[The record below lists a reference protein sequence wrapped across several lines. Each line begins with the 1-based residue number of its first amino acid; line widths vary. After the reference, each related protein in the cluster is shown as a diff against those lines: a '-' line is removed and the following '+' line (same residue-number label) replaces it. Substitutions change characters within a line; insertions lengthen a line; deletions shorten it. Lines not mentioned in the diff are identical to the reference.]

1 MDNVQT
7 TMVCPSCGAATLSL
21 FEYNSLMALRL
32 DLGLF
37 TIECPNCKAKISSI
51 QPIPLQLQKE
61 VVRTAAEVNAGMGM
75 YHIPTEDPG
84 DPEHPFEGEGADLSQ
99 DDGDPSAGSDDDAQ
113 GSGRSAHGGEKG

>member
-7 TMVCPSCGAATLSL
+7 TMVCPSCGAATLNL

-75 YHIPTEDPG
+75 YHIPTEDPD
-84 DPEHPFEGEGADLSQ
+84 DPEHPFEGEDSAVLPKDDDL
-99 DDGDPSAGSDDDAQ
+99 GKDPDDDAQ
-113 GSGRSAHGGEKG
+113 GSGFSARGGEKG